1 MRTGTRSK
9 YRARWK
15 FCHPSK
21 LILKQAK
28 RLWPHQGFEFRRIL
42 YNLQFKARYLYKMT
56 EVPFL
61 YRALSDLL
69 IGTLIVAPS
78 VYAIDSVI
86 PRSVT
91 FHSLTLFGLLRNI
104 SLPGP
109 VILFVMGLFWTLLIA
124 LSGSTGIGWTW

>member
-1 MRTGTRSK
+1 M
-9 YRARWK
+9 A
-15 FCHPSK
+15 
-21 LILKQAK
+21 
-28 RLWPHQGFEFRRIL
+28 
-42 YNLQFKARYLYKMT
+42 

-61 YRALSDLL
+61 YRALTDLL
-69 IGTLIVAPS
+69 MDTLIVAPL

-91 FHSLTLFGLLRNI
+91 FQSLILFGLLRNI

-124 LSGSTGIGWTW
+124 MSGNTGIGWTW